1 MATENLLYRRDYP
14 VTDSISVVIP
24 TVGQILDNED
34 LYNDVVSAFT
44 SMPIDFMVQLD
55 DAGIDFTTIN
65 AFDLFIM
72 LSEGL
77 KKVDTSLVLKD
88 INLSEFELCVN
99 NQTKKLVLYNQE
111 SGIEIGRREHSQIA
125 SALRKINH
133 LEKNRKKPGNDDAKQ
148 YMLERM
154 RQKMKRR
161 PRTEASQ
168 LEQLIV
174 AMVNT
179 EQFKYDFESVR
190 NITIYQF
197 NECVRQ
203 IVNKVNYDNRMFGV
217 YSGTVNVKELSQDEL
232 NWLAHKQQ

>member
-44 SMPIDFMVQLD
+44 AMPIDFMVQLD

-125 SALRKINH
+125 STLRRINH

-154 RQKMKRR
+154 RQKMKRH

-203 IVNKVNYDNRMFGV
+203 IVNKVNYDNRMIGV

-232 NWLAHKQQ
+232 NWLVHK

>member
-34 LYNDVVSAFT
+34 LYSDVVSAFT
-44 SMPIDFMVQLD
+44 AMPIDFMVQLD

-125 SALRKINH
+125 SALRRINH

-154 RQKMKRR
+154 RQKMKRH

-203 IVNKVNYDNRMFGV
+203 IVNKVNYDNRMIGV

-232 NWLAHKQQ
+232 NWLVHK

>member
-44 SMPIDFMVQLD
+44 AMPIDFMVQLD

-99 NQTKKLVLYNQE
+99 NQTKKLVLYNQK

-125 SALRKINH
+125 SALRRINH

-161 PRTEASQ
+161 PRAEASQ

-232 NWLAHKQQ
+232 NWLVHK

>member
-44 SMPIDFMVQLD
+44 AMPIDFMVQLD

-88 INLSEFELCVN
+88 INLNEFELCVN

-125 SALRKINH
+125 SALRRINH

-154 RQKMKRR
+154 RQKMKRH

-203 IVNKVNYDNRMFGV
+203 IVNKVNYDNRMIGV

-232 NWLAHKQQ
+232 NWLVHK

>member
-44 SMPIDFMVQLD
+44 AMPIDFMVQLD

-99 NQTKKLVLYNQE
+99 NQTKKLVLYNQK

-125 SALRKINH
+125 SALRRINH

-154 RQKMKRR
+154 RQKMKRHS
-161 PRTEASQ
+161 RTEASQ

-203 IVNKVNYDNRMFGV
+203 IVNKVNYDNRMIGV

-232 NWLAHKQQ
+232 NWLVHK

>member
-44 SMPIDFMVQLD
+44 AMPIDFMVQLD

-88 INLSEFELCVN
+88 INLNEFELCVN

-125 SALRKINH
+125 SVLRRINH

-154 RQKMKRR
+154 RQKMKRH
-161 PRTEASQ
+161 PRTEVSQ

-203 IVNKVNYDNRMFGV
+203 IVNKVNYDNRMIGV

-232 NWLAHKQQ
+232 NWLVHK

>member
-44 SMPIDFMVQLD
+44 AMPIDFMVQLD

-125 SALRKINH
+125 SVLRRINH
-133 LEKNRKKPGNDDAKQ
+133 LEKNRKKPANDDAKK

-154 RQKMKRR
+154 RAKMKRH
-161 PRTEASQ
+161 PRAESSQ
-168 LEQLIV
+168 LEQLII

-179 EQFKYDFESVR
+179 EQFKYDFESAR
-190 NITIYQF
+190 SLTIYQF

-232 NWLAHKQQ
+232 TWLVHK

>member
-1 MATENLLYRRDYP
+1 MSTENLLYRRDYP

-44 SMPIDFMVQLD
+44 AMPIDFMVQLD

-125 SALRKINH
+125 SALRRINH

-154 RQKMKRR
+154 RQKMKRH

-203 IVNKVNYDNRMFGV
+203 IVNKVNYDNRMIGV

-232 NWLAHKQQ
+232 NWLVHK

>member
-14 VTDSISVVIP
+14 VTDSIRIVIP

-34 LYNDVVSAFT
+34 LYNDIVSTFT
-44 SMPIDFMVQLD
+44 AMPIDLMVQLD
-55 DAGIDFTTIN
+55 DIGVDFTTISE
-65 AFDLFIM
+65 FDLFIM

-77 KKVDTSLVLKD
+77 KEIDTSLVLKD
-88 INLSEFELCVN
+88 ISLREFDLCVN
-99 NQTKKLVLYNQE
+99 NQTKELVLYNQKT
-111 SGIEIGRREHSQIA
+111 GIEIGRQEHRQIA
-125 SALRKINH
+125 SVLRRINH
-133 LEKNRKKPGNDDAKQ
+133 LEKNRKKPANDDAKN

-154 RQKMKRR
+154 RKKMKRR
-161 PRTEASQ
+161 PKMEVSQ

-232 NWLAHKQQ
+232 NWLVHK

>member
-44 SMPIDFMVQLD
+44 AMPIDFMVQLD

-111 SGIEIGRREHSQIA
+111 SGVEIGRREHSQIA
-125 SALRKINH
+125 SALRRINH

-154 RQKMKRR
+154 RQKMKRH

-203 IVNKVNYDNRMFGV
+203 IVNKVNYDNRMIGV

-232 NWLAHKQQ
+232 NWLVHK

>member
-1 MATENLLYRRDYP
+1 MATESLLYRRDYP

-34 LYNDVVSAFT
+34 LYNEVVSAFT
-44 SMPIDFMVQLD
+44 AMPIDFMVQLD

-125 SALRKINH
+125 SALRRINH

-154 RQKMKRR
+154 RQKMKRH

-203 IVNKVNYDNRMFGV
+203 IVNKVNYDNRMIGV

-232 NWLAHKQQ
+232 NWLVHK

>member
-14 VTDSISVVIP
+14 VTDSFSVVIP

-44 SMPIDFMVQLD
+44 AMPIDFMVQLD

-125 SALRKINH
+125 SALRRINH

-154 RQKMKRR
+154 RQKMKRH

-203 IVNKVNYDNRMFGV
+203 IVNKVNYDNRMIGV

-232 NWLAHKQQ
+232 NWLVHK

>member
-44 SMPIDFMVQLD
+44 AMPIDFMVQLD

-99 NQTKKLVLYNQE
+99 NQTKKLVLCNQE

-125 SALRKINH
+125 SALRRINH

-154 RQKMKRR
+154 RQKMKRH

-203 IVNKVNYDNRMFGV
+203 IVNKVNYDNRMIGV

-232 NWLAHKQQ
+232 NWLVHK

>member
-24 TVGQILDNED
+24 TFGQILDIED
-34 LYNDVVSAFT
+34 LYYDVVSAFT
-44 SMPIDFMVQLD
+44 AMPIDFMVQLD

-99 NQTKKLVLYNQE
+99 NQTKKLVLYNQK

-125 SALRKINH
+125 SALRRINH

-154 RQKMKRR
+154 RQKMKRHS
-161 PRTEASQ
+161 RTEASQ

-203 IVNKVNYDNRMFGV
+203 IVNKVNYDNRMIGV

-232 NWLAHKQQ
+232 NWLVHK

>member
-44 SMPIDFMVQLD
+44 AMPIDFMVQLD

-125 SALRKINH
+125 SALRRINH
-133 LEKNRKKPGNDDAKQ
+133 LEKNRKKPGNDDVKQ

-154 RQKMKRR
+154 RQKMKRH

-203 IVNKVNYDNRMFGV
+203 IVNKVNYDNRMIGV

-232 NWLAHKQQ
+232 NWLVHK

>member
-44 SMPIDFMVQLD
+44 AMPIDFMVQLD

-88 INLSEFELCVN
+88 INLSELELCVN

-125 SALRKINH
+125 SALRRINH

-154 RQKMKRR
+154 RQKMKRH

-203 IVNKVNYDNRMFGV
+203 IVNKVNYDNRMIGV

-232 NWLAHKQQ
+232 NWLVHK

>member
-44 SMPIDFMVQLD
+44 AMPIDFMVQLD

-88 INLSEFELCVN
+88 INLSEFEICVN

-125 SALRKINH
+125 SVLRRINH

-154 RQKMKRR
+154 RQKMKRH
-161 PRTEASQ
+161 PRTEVSQ

-203 IVNKVNYDNRMFGV
+203 IVNKVNYDNRMIGV

-232 NWLAHKQQ
+232 NWLVHK

>member
-44 SMPIDFMVQLD
+44 AMPIDFMVQLD

-125 SALRKINH
+125 STLRRINH

-154 RQKMKRR
+154 RQKMKRH

-168 LEQLIV
+168 LEIG
-174 AMVNT
+174 
-179 EQFKYDFESVR
+179 R
-190 NITIYQF
+190 
-197 NECVRQ
+197 
-203 IVNKVNYDNRMFGV
+203 
-217 YSGTVNVKELSQDEL
+217 
-232 NWLAHKQQ
+232 AHV

>member
-44 SMPIDFMVQLD
+44 AMPIDFMVQLD

-125 SALRKINH
+125 SVLRRINH

-154 RQKMKRR
+154 RQKMKRH
-161 PRTEASQ
+161 PRTEVSQ

-203 IVNKVNYDNRMFGV
+203 IVNKVNYDNRMIGV

-232 NWLAHKQQ
+232 NWLVHK

>member
-44 SMPIDFMVQLD
+44 AMPIDFMVQLD

-77 KKVDTSLVLKD
+77 KKADTSLVLKD

-125 SALRKINH
+125 SALRRINH

-154 RQKMKRR
+154 RQKMKRH
-161 PRTEASQ
+161 PRTETSQ

-203 IVNKVNYDNRMFGV
+203 IVNKVNYDNRMIGV

-232 NWLAHKQQ
+232 NWLVHK

>member
-44 SMPIDFMVQLD
+44 AMPIDFMVQLD

-125 SALRKINH
+125 SALRRINH

-154 RQKMKRR
+154 RQKMKRH

-203 IVNKVNYDNRMFGV
+203 IVNKVNYDNRMIGV
-217 YSGTVNVKELSQDEL
+217 YSGAVNVKELSQDEL
-232 NWLAHKQQ
+232 NWLVHK

>member
-44 SMPIDFMVQLD
+44 AMPIDFMVQLD

-125 SALRKINH
+125 SALRRINH

-154 RQKMKRR
+154 RQKMKRH

-232 NWLAHKQQ
+232 NWLVHK

>member
-1 MATENLLYRRDYP
+1 MATENLLYRHDYP

-24 TVGQILDNED
+24 TVGQILDNEE
-34 LYNDVVSAFT
+34 LYNDIVSSFT
-44 SMPIDFMVQLD
+44 AMPIDFMVQLD
-55 DAGIDFTTIN
+55 DAGIDFTSIN
-65 AFDLFIM
+65 EFDLFIM

-88 INLSEFELCVN
+88 IDLSKFELCVN

-125 SALRKINH
+125 SVLRKINH
-133 LEKNRKKPGNDDAKQ
+133 LEKNRKKPANDDAKQ

-154 RQKMKRR
+154 RTKMKRR

-179 EQFKYDFESVR
+179 EQFKYDFASVR

-217 YSGTVNVKELSQDEL
+217 YSGTVNVKELGQDEL
-232 NWLAHKQQ
+232 NWLVHK

>member
-44 SMPIDFMVQLD
+44 AMPIDFMVQLD

-65 AFDLFIM
+65 AFDLFII

-88 INLSEFELCVN
+88 INLNEFELCVN

-125 SALRKINH
+125 SALRRINH

-154 RQKMKRR
+154 RQKMKRH
-161 PRTEASQ
+161 PRTEVSQ

-203 IVNKVNYDNRMFGV
+203 IVNKVNYDNRMIGV

-232 NWLAHKQQ
+232 NWLVHK

>member
-14 VTDSISVVIP
+14 VADSISVVIP

-44 SMPIDFMVQLD
+44 AMPIDFMVQLD

-88 INLSEFELCVN
+88 INLNEFELCVN

-125 SALRKINH
+125 SALRRINH

-154 RQKMKRR
+154 RQKMKRH
-161 PRTEASQ
+161 PRTEVSQ

-203 IVNKVNYDNRMFGV
+203 IVNKVNYDNRMIGV

-232 NWLAHKQQ
+232 NWLVHK

>member
-44 SMPIDFMVQLD
+44 AMPIDFMVQLD

-88 INLSEFELCVN
+88 INLNEFELCVN

-125 SALRKINH
+125 SALRRINH

-154 RQKMKRR
+154 RQKMKRH
-161 PRTEASQ
+161 PRTEVSQ

-203 IVNKVNYDNRMFGV
+203 IVNKVNYDNRMIGV

-232 NWLAHKQQ
+232 NWLVHK

>member
-44 SMPIDFMVQLD
+44 AMPIDFMVQLD

-125 SALRKINH
+125 SALRRINH

-154 RQKMKRR
+154 RQKMKRH
-161 PRTEASQ
+161 PRTEVSQ

-203 IVNKVNYDNRMFGV
+203 IVNKVNYDNRMIGV

-232 NWLAHKQQ
+232 NWLVHK

>member
-44 SMPIDFMVQLD
+44 AMPIDFMVQLD

-125 SALRKINH
+125 STLRRINH

-154 RQKMKRR
+154 RQKMKRH
-161 PRTEASQ
+161 PRAEASQ

-203 IVNKVNYDNRMFGV
+203 IVNKVNYDNRMIGV

-232 NWLAHKQQ
+232 NWLVHK

>member
-44 SMPIDFMVQLD
+44 AMPIDFMVQLD

-88 INLSEFELCVN
+88 INLSGFELCVN

-125 SALRKINH
+125 SALRRINH

-154 RQKMKRR
+154 RQKMKRH

-203 IVNKVNYDNRMFGV
+203 IVNKVNYDNRMIGV

-232 NWLAHKQQ
+232 NWLVHK